1 MVEGQASGSSASD
14 SSVDVAVAGGGVIGL
29 STAWMLARSGRRVAV
44 VDPEPGR
51 GAAWVAAG
59 MLAPANEAH
68 FGEEALTRLLVAGA
82 QRWPEFASS
91 LEATAGA
98 PVDYEPSNTVVVAA
112 DPSDRAALTKLLD
125 FRGAIGLQSRRLG
138 ASECRQLVPAL
149 SPAVCGGAEV
159 PGDHQVDNRALV
171 GALLAACAV
180 ERVQRVGDRVAH
192 LDLGPDG
199 SVVGLT
205 TDCGQRIAAPVVV
218 AAMGWRTSALA
229 GVPAGVLPEV
239 RPVKG
244 HVLRLRSRE
253 RLLERTVRGLVR
265 GRACY
270 LVPRRDQSLVI
281 GATVEEMGEDLR
293 VQAGAVHALLDDAR
307 SLVPGVDELELVEC
321 SVGLRPGS
329 ADNGPHVGWTEVP
342 GLAVATGHF
351 RNGILLTPITAESIT
366 ALLEGSEV
374 APELAAFGPY
384 GRRHEPVSGPT

>member
-1 MVEGQASGSSASD
+1 
-14 SSVDVAVAGGGVIGL
+14 
-29 STAWMLARSGRRVAV
+29 
-44 VDPEPGR
+44 
-51 GAAWVAAG
+51 

-82 QRWPEFASS
+82 RRWPEFASS
-91 LEATAGA
+91 LEAAAGR

-112 DPSDRAALTKLLD
+112 DPSDRAALAQLLE
-125 FRGAIGLQSRRLG
+125 FRRSIGLSSRRLG
-138 ASECRQLVPAL
+138 ASECRRLVPAL
-149 SPAVCGGAEV
+149 SPTVCGGAEV

-171 GALLAACAV
+171 GALLAACTV
-180 ERVQRVGDRVAH
+180 ERVALVGERVARV
-192 LDLGPDG
+192 DLGPGG
-199 SVVGLT
+199 SVASLT
-205 TDCGQRIAAPVVV
+205 TEHGQRIVAPVVV
-218 AAMGWRTSALA
+218 AAMGWRTSTLA

-244 HVLRLRSRE
+244 HVLRLQGRE

-270 LVPRRDQSLVI
+270 LVPRRDRSVVV

-329 ADNGPHVGWTEVP
+329 ADNGPHIGWTEVP

-366 ALLEGSEV
+366 ALLDDAEP
-374 APELAAFGPY
+374 APELAAFGPSD
-384 GRRHEPVSGPT
+384 RRHEPVSGPT